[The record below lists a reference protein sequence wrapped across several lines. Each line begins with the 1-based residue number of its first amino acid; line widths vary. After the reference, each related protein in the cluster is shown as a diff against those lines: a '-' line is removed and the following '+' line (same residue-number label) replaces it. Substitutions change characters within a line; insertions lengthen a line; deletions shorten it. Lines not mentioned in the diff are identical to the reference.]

1 MDATLCTKFHR
12 MRACARV
19 TAFAPFGDLQPEQ
32 EAELRL
38 ATWL

>member
-12 MRACARV
+12 MRVRARA
-19 TAFAPFGDLQPEQ
+19 TAFAPFGDPPPER

>member
-1 MDATLCTKFHR
+1 MDVTLCTKFHC
-12 MRACARV
+12 MRVRARV
-19 TAFAPFGDLQPEQ
+19 TAFASFGDLQPER

>member
-1 MDATLCTKFHR
+1 MDATPCTKFHR
-12 MRACARV
+12 MRVRARA
-19 TAFAPFGDLQPEQ
+19 TTFAPFGDPLPEQ